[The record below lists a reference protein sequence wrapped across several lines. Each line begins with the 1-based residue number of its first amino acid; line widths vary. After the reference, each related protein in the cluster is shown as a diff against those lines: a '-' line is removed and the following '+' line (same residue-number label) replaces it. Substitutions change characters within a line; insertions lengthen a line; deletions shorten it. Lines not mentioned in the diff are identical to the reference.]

1 MAQDLST
8 SPTTGIT
15 VQACGDMHL
24 SNFGVF
30 ASAER
35 SLVFGINDFD
45 ETLPGAWEWDLK
57 RLVASIVV
65 AVRFLGGDRVVA
77 EAAARAAVASYR
89 ERMAGSTPRWAT
101 CSFGT
106 RPSKTR
112 TFSLCLSPEISEREP
127 SPVFAKA
134 KKRGHLQV
142 LEKMTSLVDEK
153 QRIIEEAPLIVRE
166 RRTQQGRPIVEAV
179 GILLHEYLQSL
190 GHDSTTPSLQVPIG
204 GCGSESGG
212 SRKRRNTLLGDS
224 PQGEQASAIRFSF
237 SLKRLSPRSWR
248 PISRPR
254 FFKTK
259 AGAS

>member
-1 MAQDLST
+1 MKPSPAHGNGT
-8 SPTTGIT
+8 SNAWWPASWSQSASSAATASWLKRPPELRWPPT
-15 VQACGDMHL
+15 
-24 SNFGVF
+24 
-30 ASAER
+30 ASACLEYAEMGH
-35 SLVFGINDFD
+35 LQLWYATIKDKD
-45 ETLPGAWEWDLK
+45 ILALP
-57 RLVASIVV
+57 VA
-65 AVRFLGGDRVVA
+65 RV
-77 EAAARAAVASYR
+77 
-89 ERMAGSTPRWAT
+89 
-101 CSFGT
+101 
-106 RPSKTR
+106 
-112 TFSLCLSPEISEREP
+112 SEREP
-127 SPVFAKA
+127 SPVFVKA